1 LDALV
6 DTQERT
12 TQLVLFFKALADE
25 NRLRIVG
32 LLADK
37 PCSVEELA
45 AMLQLS
51 SATVSHHL
59 QRLVAADLV
68 EARALQY
75 YNVYGLRH
83 GTLLEMAK
91 QLERVDVL
99 KETTRELDLNRYANK
114 VLDDYI
120 VRGRLKTIPRQL
132 KKRQVVLNRLAK
144 EFEFGK
150 RYSER
155 QVNEMLKAFHADFA
169 TLRRELVNNKLL
181 ARDRQYYWKVPTS
194 EGQSAREPSP
204 AVMGRDSRN
213 KPATVK

>member
-1 LDALV
+1 MDA
-6 DTQERT
+6 QERT
-12 TQLVLFFKALADE
+12 GRLVLFFKALADE

-37 PCSVEELA
+37 PRSVEELA

-75 YNVYGLRH
+75 YNMYALRH
-83 GTLLEMAK
+83 STLLEMAK
-91 QLERVDVL
+91 QLEGADVL
-99 KETTRELDLNRYANK
+99 KETTGGLDLDRYANK

-132 KKRQVVLNRLAK
+132 KKRQVVLNHLAK
-144 EFEFGK
+144 KFELGK

-155 QVNEMLKAFHADFA
+155 QVNEIVKAFHADFA
-169 TLRRELVNNKLL
+169 TLRRELVNEKLL
-181 ARDRQYYWKVPTS
+181 ARDREYYWRVP
-194 EGQSAREPSP
+194 SAAERSP
-204 AVMGRDSRN
+204 VVRVRDSRN
-213 KPATVK
+213 KPTMAKG

>member
-1 LDALV
+1 MNAQEGTERLV
-6 DTQERT
+6 
-12 TQLVLFFKALADE
+12 VFFKALADE

-32 LLADK
+32 LLAIK

-45 AMLQLS
+45 ALLQIS

-59 QRLVAADLV
+59 QRLVVADLV

-75 YNVYGLRH
+75 YSVYALRH
-83 GTLLEMAK
+83 GTLVEMAK

-99 KETTRELDLNRYANK
+99 RETTRGLDLDRYANK
-114 VLDDYI
+114 VLEDYV

-144 EFEFGK
+144 EFELGK

-155 QVNEMLKAFHADFA
+155 QVNEILKAFHTDFA

-181 ARDRQYYWKVPTS
+181 ARDQGYYWKVPS
-194 EGQSAREPSP
+194 LVGPSATEPSP
-204 AVMGRDSRN
+204 AGIPRDSRN
-213 KPATVK
+213 KPAAAK